1 MKDLSNSIIF
11 PKGNKLTE
19 KFSGDAFLEMLILPD
34 EMFDVAVGNVTF
46 EPGCRNDWH
55 VHEVYQILLVTGGKG
70 YYQEEG
76 KPAQVLQEGDVV
88 RIPAGIKHWHGAA
101 TDSWFVHLALTKG
114 TTEWLEAVTDEHY
127 NQL

>member
-19 KFSGDAFLEMLILPD
+19 NFSGDAFLEMLVLPD
-34 EMFDVAVGNVTF
+34 KMFDVAVGNVTF
-46 EPGCRNDWH
+46 QPGCRNDWH

-76 KPAQVLQEGDVV
+76 QPAKLLQEGDVV

-101 TDSWFVHLALTKG
+101 ADSWFVHLALTKG
-114 TTEWLEAVTDEHY
+114 TTEWLEAVNDDHY
-127 NQL
+127 NSL